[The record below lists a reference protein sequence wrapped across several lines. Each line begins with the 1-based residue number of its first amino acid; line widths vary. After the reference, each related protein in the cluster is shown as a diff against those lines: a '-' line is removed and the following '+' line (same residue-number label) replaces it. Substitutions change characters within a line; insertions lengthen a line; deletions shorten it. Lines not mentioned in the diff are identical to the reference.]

1 MDNRSATRILA
12 IDEAYSTPTGLAIV
26 EAGQPVFWR
35 SIPPTRASIARGVR
49 RSTIRQHLATVFDIY
64 PPDLVVVEQARLFHR
79 GKLNLD
85 TALAL
90 TSLITSIEDMCLDR
104 IIPCYA
110 LNSQDWKYV
119 AVGDRNASKTFTLQC
134 MRALYGP
141 SIKNDGEGDAIAMGT
156 AAYYHPHLLLDELFW
171 QPSRQP
177 SSTQKKG
184 SEPRYEQI
192 SPDTAYAS
200 HKTRSRT

>member
-1 MDNRSATRILA
+1 MDNRTRILA

-26 EAGQPVFWR
+26 ESGQPVFWR
-35 SIPPTRASIARGVR
+35 SIPPMKALISRGVR
-49 RSTIRQHLATVFDIY
+49 RSTIRQHLATVFDMY
-64 PPDLVVVEQARLFHR
+64 PPTLVVVEQARLFHR

-104 IIPCYA
+104 IIPCYG
-110 LNSQDWKYV
+110 LNSQDWKQV
-119 AVGDRNASKTFTLQC
+119 AVGDRNASKAYTLQC
-134 MRALYGP
+134 MRALYGG
-141 SIKNDGEGDAIAMGT
+141 SIKNDGEADAIAMGT

-171 QPSRQP
+171 QPS
-177 SSTQKKG
+177 SHQKKG

-192 SPDTAYAS
+192 SPNTAYAS
-200 HKTRSRT
+200 HETRPRT

>member
-1 MDNRSATRILA
+1 MDNRTRILA

-35 SIPPTRASIARGVR
+35 SIPPMKASVSRGVR
-49 RSTIRQHLATVFDIY
+49 RSTIRVHLATVFDIY

-104 IIPCYA
+104 IIPVYA
-110 LNSQDWKYV
+110 LNSQDWKAV
-119 AVGDRNASKTFTLQC
+119 AVGDRNASKQYTLQC
-134 MRALYGP
+134 MRALYG

-156 AAYYHPHLLLDELFW
+156 AAYYHPHLLLDQLFW
-171 QPSRQP
+171 QPDSHSPQH
-177 SSTQKKG
+177 QKKG

-192 SPDTAYAS
+192 SPYTAYAS
-200 HKTRSRT
+200 HETRPRT